1 MTSIPM
7 KKILPFLL
15 VCLTTLPA
23 MAELSEKYK
32 EWGAGPAQWIM
43 TPDETRAWRK
53 IATDDEAIAFIDL
66 FWARRDPTPNTAA
79 NEARNE
85 HESRIAYADKEFT
98 EKRKRGALT
107 DRGRT
112 YIVMGAP
119 TTMNGTLS
127 QGVGQMGA
135 AGDEDTSAGFTR
147 VGTRYVWVWER
158 GDARKFDL
166 ARVEVVFNEDA
177 ATHKVQRNPRF
188 PDFGRAN
195 PVAIR
200 KMVVNPELT
209 AVPEWAAFGGLEPK
223 GRVTR
228 VVEETVPAPVVA
240 PEPDPAPAAVPD
252 DAPVVASNTP
262 GVSRLTLL
270 ARPAAN
276 PFDSPS
282 ETTFKAG
289 RDVPFAVQYCSAKA
303 ETPRL
308 KFMLLMTGPLDGKST
323 EQRTREKDAKLERL
337 NAQPGCYA
345 LRGTVPVSKLTPG
358 RYKVNVMIDAPD
370 GDTWTVKQEFRVE

>member
-1 MTSIPM
+1 M

-15 VCLTTLPA
+15 VCLTALPA
-23 MAELSEKYK
+23 AAELSEKYK

-53 IATDDEAIAFIDL
+53 VATDDEAIAFIDL

-107 DRGRT
+107 DRGRV
-112 YIVMGAP
+112 YIVMGNP
-119 TTMNGTLS
+119 TTMAGTLS

-158 GDARKFDL
+158 GDAKPFNL
-166 ARVEVVFNEDA
+166 ARVEVVFNEDT
-177 ATHKVQRNPRF
+177 ATQRVQRNPRF

-195 PVAIR
+195 PIAIKR
-200 KMVVNPELT
+200 MVVHPELT
-209 AVPEWAAFGGLEPK
+209 TVPEWAAFGGLEPK

-228 VVEETVPAPVVA
+228 VVEETIPAPVIAPEPAPVPAPN
-240 PEPDPAPAAVPD
+240 DG
-252 DAPVVASNTP
+252 PVVASNTP
-262 GVSRLTLL
+262 GVSQL
-270 ARPAAN
+270 AIPAT
-276 PFDSPS
+276 S
-282 ETTFKAG
+282 KAG
-289 RDVPFAVQYCSAKA
+289 RDVPWSVQFCSATA

-308 KFMLLMTGPLDGKST
+308 KSMLLIAGPLDGKST
-323 EQRTREKDAKLERL
+323 EQRTREKDAKPERL
-337 NAQPGCYA
+337 NGQPGCYA

-358 RYKVNVMIDAPD
+358 RYKVSVMIDAAS
-370 GDTWTVKQEFRVE
+370 GDTWTLKQEFRVE